1 MREEAQGHLQQECTA
16 LAKVRS
22 SLQLCESEV
31 TRLTGEMVQ
40 ESVAFENLRITGEEK
55 DASILQLRQEAEP
68 SRVHLEKEKKQ
79 VEGELSPEPFVY

>member
-1 MREEAQGHLQQECTA
+1 
-16 LAKVRS
+16 
-22 SLQLCESEV
+22 
-31 TRLTGEMVQ
+31 MVQ